1 MPAYAKGGKSVCFFR
16 AYSYLTLGFTEQ
28 ANLFD
33 EGTNVQPSSFA
44 LKNLTAAEEA
54 KIHAI
59 VKKAG
64 STTNRVR
71 GWENSVFSFQ
81 FSVFSFQFSVFS
93 FQFSVFSFQFSVFS
107 FQGAGCRVQGAGCRV
122 QNLEIS
128 SYSCDSFYSWFTI
141 FAFFD
146 KDVIHE
152 SNAVFNGLA

>member
-81 FSVFSFQFSVFS
+81 FSVFRV
-93 FQFSVFSFQFSVFS
+93 
-107 FQGAGCRVQGAGCRV
+107 QGAGCRVQGAGC
-122 QNLEIS
+122 
-128 SYSCDSFYSWFTI
+128 SFQG
-141 FAFFD
+141 A
-146 KDVIHE
+146 E
-152 SNAVFNGLA
+152 S

>member
-93 FQFSVFSFQFSVFS
+93 FQFS
-107 FQGAGCRVQGAGCRV
+107 GCRVQGA
-122 QNLEIS
+122 
-128 SYSCDSFYSWFTI
+128 
-141 FAFFD
+141 
-146 KDVIHE
+146 E
-152 SNAVFNGLA
+152 S